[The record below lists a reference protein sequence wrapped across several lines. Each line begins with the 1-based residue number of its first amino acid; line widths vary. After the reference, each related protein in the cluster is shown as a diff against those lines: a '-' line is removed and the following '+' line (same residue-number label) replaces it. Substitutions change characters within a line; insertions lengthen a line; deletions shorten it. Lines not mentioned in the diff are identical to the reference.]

1 MSILLTGGAGYIG
14 SHTVLALVDAGFEV
28 VVVDDLSSGFSWL
41 VPARAKLYVGDC
53 GDEQLITKL
62 ISEHQVDTIFHFA
75 GSIVVPDSVV
85 DPLRYYLNN
94 TVKSRALIATAIAQD
109 VANFIFSS
117 TAAVY
122 GESGT
127 SPISEAMPLAP
138 ASPYGSSK
146 LMTEVMLRDASRAH
160 GMRYAILRYFNVAG
174 ADADGRS
181 GQATPAATHLIK
193 VACETALGRRRALE
207 IYGTDYP
214 TRDGTCV
221 RDYIHVSD
229 LARAHL
235 IALEHLQNGKSHLIL
250 NCGYG
255 RGYSVREVVSAVKR
269 ISGINFP
276 VQFASR
282 RVGDPAELVARVDRI
297 RNELGWEPRF
307 DNLDIIVEHALLWER
322 SLFER
327 FDTVHGSRSQV
338 AA

>member
-1 MSILLTGGAGYIG
+1 
-14 SHTVLALVDAGFEV
+14 
-28 VVVDDLSSGFSWL
+28 
-41 VPARAKLYVGDC
+41 
-53 GDEQLITKL
+53 
-62 ISEHQVDTIFHFA
+62 
-75 GSIVVPDSVV
+75 
-85 DPLRYYLNN
+85 
-94 TVKSRALIATAIAQD
+94 
-109 VANFIFSS
+109 
-117 TAAVY
+117 
-122 GESGT
+122 
-127 SPISEAMPLAP
+127 
-138 ASPYGSSK
+138 
-146 LMTEVMLRDASRAH
+146 MTEVMLRDASRAH

-181 GQATPAATHLIK
+181 GQATPVATHLIK
-193 VACETALGRRRALE
+193 VACETALGKRRALE

-235 IALEHLQNGKSHLIL
+235 AALEHLQNGKSNLIL

-269 ISGINFP
+269 ISGIDFP

-327 FDTVHGSRSQV
+327 FDTVHGARSQV